1 MEAEALN
8 IETPPRK
15 LSSSIVRKAS
25 INDKP
30 ITKLNETCKNI
41 CVASFKFVNNYLLKA
56 SLSSS
61 CIKPFI
67 NRIWCKLVFADLL
80 RESC

>member
-30 ITKLNETCKNI
+30 ITKLNETCKNV
-41 CVASFKFVNNYLLKA
+41 CV
-56 SLSSS
+56 
-61 CIKPFI
+61 
-67 NRIWCKLVFADLL
+67 
-80 RESC
+80 